1 MNGATQSL
9 TKSYS
14 HHRELNRIYK
24 HVRDHGGYIV
34 GERAMGALRIAKLAA
49 LALECGLE
57 VQWEY
62 EQEDWMTFAGDPEAE
77 YKRKFESG
85 EWECFVAYVKG
96 DDGTILASL
105 GGIILSMSDADSQL
119 NYEYELLAEAIQTL
133 KSEEIL

>member
-1 MNGATQSL
+1 MNGATRSL

-14 HHRELNRIYK
+14 WHRQVDRIYK
-24 HVRDHGGYIV
+24 HVRDNGGYIV
-34 GERAMGALRIAKLAA
+34 GQRAMGALKIAKLAA
-49 LALECGLE
+49 LAMECGLE

-62 EQEDWMTFAGDPEAE
+62 EQDDWMNYAGEPESE

-85 EWECFVAYVKG
+85 EWECFVAYVKA

-105 GGIILSMSDADSQL
+105 GGIILSMNDRDAQL

-133 KSEEIL
+133 KSA